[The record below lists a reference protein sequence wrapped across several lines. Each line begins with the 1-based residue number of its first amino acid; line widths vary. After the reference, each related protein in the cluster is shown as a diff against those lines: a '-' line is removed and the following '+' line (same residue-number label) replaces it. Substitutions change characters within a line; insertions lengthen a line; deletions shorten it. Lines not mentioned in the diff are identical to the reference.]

1 MDLLTKCVIKTV
13 KPQEVLLKTLALE
26 TTIWNNY
33 FILLQI
39 DASFPKICIKRMKLE
54 KQIGFQENLIDGRLV
69 KHFMLQKRFRHFFY
83 FKVVENYAVIIVPL
97 NDLKCFSI
105 M

>member
-1 MDLLTKCVIKTV
+1 MDLLTKRVIKTV

-39 DASFPKICIKRMKLE
+39 DASFPKICIKEMKL
-54 KQIGFQENLIDGRLV
+54 
-69 KHFMLQKRFRHFFY
+69 
-83 FKVVENYAVIIVPL
+83 
-97 NDLKCFSI
+97 
-105 M
+105 

>member
-1 MDLLTKCVIKTV
+1 MDLLTKRVIKTV

-39 DASFPKICIKRMKLE
+39 DASFPKICIKEMKLE
-54 KQIGFQENLIDGRLV
+54 KQIGFQENLIDRRLV
-69 KHFMLQKRFRHFFY
+69 KHFMLLRRTRQFF
-83 FKVVENYAVIIVPL
+83 
-97 NDLKCFSI
+97 
-105 M
+105 